1 MNSYEFSMEKVLRWR
16 EDIEKSNM
24 ENLAVIQ
31 NQLKHQ
37 KSILRNLMEE
47 EEEIKANGPK
57 YKDVNQLKHQH
68 LYIEKIEDK
77 IQEQDGLIQETNEKL
92 EDARLELVEAQKNRK
107 IMEKLKEKDIDAYRH
122 NINSAEQRELDEIAV
137 LKYQNQILL

>member
-1 MNSYEFSMEKVLRWR
+1 MT
-16 EDIEKSNM
+16 
-24 ENLAVIQ
+24 
-31 NQLKHQ
+31 
-37 KSILRNLMEE
+37 
-47 EEEIKANGPK
+47 
-57 YKDVNQLKHQH
+57 LKHQH
-68 LYIEKIEDK
+68 LYIQKIEDK

-137 LKYQNQILL
+137 LKYQNQILF